1 MNERDAREACQKLL
15 AEYAYLIDAD
25 RLEDWLDLF
34 AEESSY
40 QIVPRENYVR
50 GLPLQLMLCEN
61 KNMIRDRIVSLRQ
74 ANIYNI
80 HTDRHLI
87 SAVRYRGHEAG
98 LHKVEANY
106 AVFQT
111 DQEGRS
117 RLFSVGQYLDVLVDE
132 GGVLKFKD
140 KLVIADTSAIPTLL
154 STPL

>member
-1 MNERDAREACQKLL
+1 MTAQAKQACADLL

-34 AEESSY
+34 VEDATY

-61 KNMIRDRIVSLRQ
+61 KNMLRDRVVSLRQ

-80 HTDRHLI
+80 HVDRHLV
-87 SAVRYRGHEAG
+87 SAVRYQGEENG
-98 LHKVEANY
+98 LHSVGANY

-111 DQEGRS
+111 DQDGQS
-117 RLFSVGQYLDVLVDE
+117 RLFSVGEYIDTLVVED
-132 GGVLKFKD
+132 GVFKFKD
-140 KLVIADTSAIPTLL
+140 KLVIADTASIPTLL
-154 STPL
+154 ATPL